1 MAIINSKSKLIW
13 LYGQSKPLLVEAQ
26 EQAEEMQTEP
36 DYQVLFETS
45 FLMGVVSGVILEK
58 RPDEKPQDLK
68 RIAENYINEVFEE

>member
-1 MAIINSKSKLIW
+1 MET
-13 LYGQSKPLLVEAQ
+13 KPN
-26 EQAEEMQTEP
+26 
-36 DYQVLFETS
+36 YQVLFEKS